1 MPQTLVLRLPAPG
14 QDETEWLTLDE
25 QGMPA
30 TMKQRGPLS
39 LAAAVARSAKVTVL
53 APATQILLAEPDLP
67 PGSGGRLAR
76 AVPFALEEQLTEDI
90 DQLSFAIGRR
100 RANGNTPVAVVSRT
114 VLEGWISELSA
125 AGIEPAAMY
134 ADMSL
139 LPENPGQT
147 VMWLE
152 NERLAVRRP
161 GMLPFAVE
169 LSPVTEALIVA
180 GVIADPLEPAE
191 VPKELENAILYVT
204 REDWTRV
211 QDEFESLLEKFE
223 SLKIQILTDGPLPW
237 LARELGSTEPV
248 NLLQGDFARG
258 TDYGERWRE
267 WRTAAVLAGVL
278 LLVHLTA
285 QALQIR
291 KANHESAVLDGQMS
305 QIFSIAMPGDK
316 MVDPRRQMQAQLD
329 RIRKSGAGP
338 QYFLHT
344 LQVLG
349 GAMATSPKATLESM
363 SYRERALDVKLTAPD
378 LAALSA
384 ISQVVGKQ
392 GLTGEIKSSTP
403 TAAGIEAN
411 MQFRSPGTGS
421 GAHK

>member
-1 MPQTLVLRLPAPG
+1 
-14 QDETEWLTLDE
+14 
-25 QGMPA
+25 
-30 TMKQRGPLS
+30 
-39 LAAAVARSAKVTVL
+39 
-53 APATQILLAEPDLP
+53 
-67 PGSGGRLAR
+67 
-76 AVPFALEEQLTEDI
+76 
-90 DQLSFAIGRR
+90 
-100 RANGNTPVAVVSRT
+100 
-114 VLEGWISELSA
+114 
-125 AGIEPAAMY
+125 
-134 ADMSL
+134 
-139 LPENPGQT
+139 
-147 VMWLE
+147 
-152 NERLAVRRP
+152 
-161 GMLPFAVE
+161 
-169 LSPVTEALIVA
+169 
-180 GVIADPLEPAE
+180 
-191 VPKELENAILYVT
+191 
-204 REDWTRV
+204 
-211 QDEFESLLEKFE
+211 
-223 SLKIQILTDGPLPW
+223 
-237 LARELGSTEPV
+237 
-248 NLLQGDFARG
+248 
-258 TDYGERWRE
+258 
-267 WRTAAVLAGVL
+267 
-278 LLVHLTA
+278 VHLTA

>member
-1 MPQTLVLRLPAPG
+1 V
-14 QDETEWLTLDE
+14 
-25 QGMPA
+25 
-30 TMKQRGPLS
+30 
-39 LAAAVARSAKVTVL
+39 
-53 APATQILLAEPDLP
+53 LLAEPELP
-67 PGSGGRLAR
+67 PGSGGKLAR
-76 AVPFALEEQLTEDI
+76 AVPFAMEEQLTEDI

-100 RANGNTPVAVVSRT
+100 RANGNTPVAVVSRS
-114 VLEGWISELSA
+114 VLQGWISELSA
-125 AGIEPAAMY
+125 VGIEPAALY
-134 ADMSL
+134 ADMAL

-147 VMWLE
+147 VLWLE

-169 LSPVTEALIVA
+169 LSPLTEALIVA
-180 GVIADPLEPAE
+180 GVIADPLESAE

-204 REDWTRV
+204 REDWARV
-211 QDEFESLLEKFE
+211 QDEFEGLLEKFE

-237 LARELGSTEPV
+237 LARQLGNPESV

-278 LLVHLTA
+278 LAVHLTA

-291 KANHESAVLDGQMS
+291 KANHDSAVLDGQMS

-316 MVDPRRQMQAQLD
+316 MVDPRRQMQTQLD

-349 GAMATSPKATLESM
+349 GALASSPKATIESM
-363 SYRERALDVKLTAPD
+363 SYREHSLDVKLTAPD
-378 LAALSA
+378 LAALST
-384 ISQVVGKQ
+384 ISQAVGKQ

-411 MQFRSPGTGS
+411 MQFRSPGAGT
-421 GAHK
+421 GAHR